1 MSWSLKDKEGNNL
14 EPLMFSNGKT
24 QEDIVNE
31 VLKAISEG
39 HKVIFLRGICG
50 SGKSAMALNIAKKC
64 GRASIV
70 VPVKY
75 LQEQYQTDYTDNFSV
90 LKDDGTPLNIS
101 NLTGRNNFSC
111 VYSENTKADDKFL
124 PCSIDLKES
133 NWDLIKAYIKNNS
146 AVDIGN
152 FDSVDDVRRIS
163 VAAACPHWSPVIGKD
178 WFGDY
183 GLKDAKE
190 YTYKGLSDKDYIY
203 FERKPGCKYYEQ
215 FKRYIDSDVMIFNNK
230 KYEIENVLDRKP
242 ATDIEIIDECDEF
255 LDSLSNE
262 KNLNLDWMRRKL
274 EEVLSKSPEPAV
286 KDAVSELMK
295 LVDSLLSARWVNE
308 MIDEKEIL
316 DLKDTKLVQ
325 MFNFLTTNDFVVD
338 HEELEQYYLLAK
350 SFEGLLADTYVSF
363 SRNHR
368 DDLIA
373 RIVNINLKKK
383 LGEIIDKNKVFLMMS
398 GTLHSPEVIKKIYG
412 LDEFLVI
419 DAETEHRGV
428 IKKNLTGL
436 EKSCR
441 WRDFKDGRITRE
453 EYLRSLEKCIACAEK
468 PFLVHVNSFGD
479 LPSDEEKE
487 EYGLSIMSR
496 ERLKNLQDKYR
507 KGELLRMFKE
517 GKIDALYST
526 KCNRGVDLPG
536 DMCKSIVF
544 TKYPFPAMQD
554 VFWQILQKKDP
565 DAFTSFYFD
574 KANREFTQRVYRG
587 LRSHKDSVNLLSP
600 DTKVMNA
607 RI

>member
-1 MSWSLKDKEGNNL
+1 MSWSLKDKEGNDL

-24 QEDIVNE
+24 QEDIVND
-31 VLKAISEG
+31 VLKAISDG

-75 LQEQYQTDYTDNFSV
+75 LQEQYQTDYTDNFKV
-90 LKDDGTPLNIS
+90 LKDDGTPLKIS
-101 NLTGRNNFSC
+101 NLTGRNNFDC
-111 VYSENTKADDKFL
+111 IYSENTKADDKFL

-133 NWDLIKAYIKNNS
+133 NWDLIKAYIKNNP
-146 AVDIGN
+146 AVNVSD
-152 FDSVDDVRRIS
+152 FSSVEDVRRIS

-190 YTYKGLSDKDYIY
+190 HTYKGLKDKDYIY

-215 FKRYIDSDVMIFNNK
+215 FMRYIDSDVLIFNNK
-230 KYEIENVLDRKP
+230 KYEVENVLDRKP
-242 ATDIEIIDECDEF
+242 ATDIEVIDECDEF

-274 EEVLSKSPEPAV
+274 EEVISKVPDLKV
-286 KDAVSELMK
+286 KEVLGELMA
-295 LVDSLLSARWVNE
+295 LVDGLLSARWVNE

-316 DLKDTKLVQ
+316 EIKDTKLVK
-325 MFNFLTTNDFVVD
+325 MFNFLTTNDFIVE
-338 HEELEQYYLLAK
+338 HEELEQYYVLAK
-350 SFEGLLADTYVSF
+350 SFEGLLDDTYVSF
-363 SRNHR
+363 NRNVR
-368 DDLIA
+368 DDLIV
-373 RIVNINLKKK
+373 RVVNINLKKK
-383 LGEIIDKNKVFLMMS
+383 LGEILDKNKVFLMMS
-398 GTLHSPEVIKKIYG
+398 GTLHNPEVLRNIYG
-412 LDEFLVI
+412 VEDFVMI
-419 DAETEHRGV
+419 DAETEHRGL

-441 WRDFKDGRITRE
+441 WRDFKEGRITRE
-453 EYLRSLEKCIACAEK
+453 EYLRALEQCIACAEK

-487 EYGLSIMSR
+487 EFGLSLMSR
-496 ERLKNLQDKYR
+496 ERLKDLQDKYR
-507 KGELLRMFKE
+507 KGELLRMFKD
-517 GKIDALYST
+517 GKIDVLYST
-526 KCNRGVDLPG
+526 RCNRGVDLPG
-536 DMCKSIVF
+536 DMCKSIIF
-544 TKYPFPAMQD
+544 TKFPFPAMQD
-554 VFWQILQKKDP
+554 VFWQILQRKDP
-565 DAFTSFYFD
+565 DAFRSFYFD

-587 LRSHKDSVNLLSP
+587 LRSHKDVVNLLSP